1 MRVATFAQQN
11 FFLQEM
17 QTLQSRISD
26 RNIEVTSNKR
36 AQRFSGIHVD
46 AKQLI
51 SIEATHARLNQF
63 VANNRTV
70 DQRLQE
76 METATGS
83 LVDIAAE
90 MRTSLLQAINLDN
103 ANQMGL
109 DTQAQALLDQVASL
123 LNTEFNGR
131 FLYSGTKTDTR
142 PINFNDPGF
151 VPPPSTYPSTANTTY
166 YQGDQQVLKI
176 RVDPDNEIDYGIKAD
191 DPAIEK
197 LIRGLHLTSTAI
209 ISPVPDDTRL
219 NEAVRVLEEALEELP
234 VLLSGIG
241 VTRATIETA
250 NKQHDEAILYA
261 EQSINDLG
269 NTDLTE
275 AITLLSA
282 DQTTLEASF
291 AALAQMSRVSLLN
304 FLN

>member
-17 QTLQSRISD
+17 QTLQARISD
-26 RNIEVTSNKR
+26 RNIEVTSNKK

-51 SIEATHARLNQF
+51 SIESTHARLNQF
-63 VANNRTV
+63 VSNNQTV

-76 METATGS
+76 METAAGS

-109 DTQAQALLDQVASL
+109 DTQAQALLEQVASL

-131 FLYSGTKTDTR
+131 FLFSGTKTDTR
-142 PINFNDPGF
+142 PVDFSDPGF

-166 YQGDQQVLKI
+166 YQGDQQILKV

-219 NEAVRVLEEALEELP
+219 NEAVRVLQEALEELP

-241 VTRATIETA
+241 VTRGTIETA

-269 NTDLTE
+269 NTDWTE

-291 AALAQMSRVSLLN
+291 AALAQMSQVSLLN

>member
-1 MRVATFAQQN
+1 MRVSTFAQQS

-17 QTLQSRISD
+17 QTLQARIAD
-26 RNIEVTSNKR
+26 RNIEITSGKR
-36 AQRFSGIHVD
+36 AQRFAGIHID
-46 AKQLI
+46 AKQLV
-51 SIEATHARLNQF
+51 SVEATHARLTQF
-63 VANNRTV
+63 VGNNKLV

-76 METATGS
+76 METATSG
-83 LVDIAAE
+83 LVDIAGE

-109 DTQAQALLDQVASL
+109 DTQAQALLAQVGSL

-131 FLYSGTKTDTR
+131 FLFAGSKTDTR
-142 PINFNDPGF
+142 PVDFTDPGF

-166 YQGDQQVLKI
+166 YQGDQQTLKV
-176 RVDPDNEIDYGIKAD
+176 RVDPNNEIDYGITAD

-219 NEAVRVLEEALEELP
+219 NEAVRVLEEALAELP
-234 VLLSGIG
+234 VLVSSIG
-241 VTRATIETA
+241 VTRGTIETA
-250 NKQHDEAILYA
+250 NKQHDETMLYA
-261 EQSINDLG
+261 EQSIIDLG
-269 NTDLTE
+269 TTDVTE
-275 AITLLSA
+275 VITLLAA
-282 DQTTLEASF
+282 DQTTLETSF